1 MFNQSSFLSPPL
13 PLPSEIQD
21 TLSSYPFLISVNWI
35 CLFLGCCASLHLLG
49 IELSGSS
56 ALLSQLSLIVL
67 ISSIHNLH
75 SISPSSIL
83 FSAIVSLPVL
93 IVLLNLCPLLTLVC
107 SYRREQRLT
116 YLTECLKILTFKR
129 LAFYSISIYSWTKAI
144 LVYIS
149 SLPSFSSCAVVPSHT
164 LSALG

>member
-1 MFNQSSFLSPPL
+1 MNL
-13 PLPSEIQD
+13 
-21 TLSSYPFLISVNWI
+21 LIFW
-35 CLFLGCCASLHLLG
+35 
-49 IELSGSS
+49 
-56 ALLSQLSLIVL
+56 LLSLLTPSWHWTVRFLCSVKSIFL

-83 FSAIVSLPVL
+83 FSAIVSLPIL
-93 IVLLNLCPLLTLVC
+93 IVRLNLCPLLTLVC

-116 YLTECLKILTFKR
+116 YLTGCLKILTFKR

-164 LSALG
+164 VIRLYPECVRINNWTQSQFNLAPPSVSVRQSFTVRCVE